1 MNKEASDMSE
11 PSREE
16 AEQPDLLQQVHLSTE
31 EGVYGLILVAGLI
44 AVAGSTGQGPVQTLA
59 FIAITVG
66 VFWAAHVYA
75 GTVAAHSGNAAAH
88 VSLGVAFR
96 HSLTRSRG
104 LLTAVIPPAIPL
116 VLSALG
122 VFEARTADWL
132 ALWAIVGVL
141 AILGYLA
148 YSRKGAA
155 IHVRLIGAAST
166 AAFGIVIILA
176 KALLHH

>member
-1 MNKEASDMSE
+1 MSE
-11 PSREE
+11 SSRE
-16 AEQPDLLQQVHLSTE
+16 AADQRDLLHQVHLSTE

-59 FIAITVG
+59 FIAITVA

-75 GTVAAHSGNAAAH
+75 GTVAAHSGSAAAH
-88 VSLGVAFR
+88 ASLGVAFR
-96 HSLTRSRG
+96 HSLRRSRG
-104 LLTAVIPPAIPL
+104 LLTAVLPPAIPL
-116 VLSALG
+116 VLSAAG
-122 VFEARTADWL
+122 IFDARTADWL

-141 AILGYLA
+141 AVLGYLA
-148 YSRKGAA
+148 YARKGAA

-166 AAFGIVIILA
+166 AAFGVVIILA